1 MHLKLENSYAL
12 EKGENS
18 KQSLFLNAESV
29 PQVPQVNVP
38 LKMVDALSV
47 QKLMVISGLGGFTF
61 FLEKKSLFLEICG
74 LHMIIHH
81 FHKHK
86 EIRKFSLF

>member
-18 KQSLFLNAESV
+18 KQSLFLNAES
-29 PQVPQVNVP
+29 VPQVNVP

-74 LHMIIHH
+74 LHMIIHY